1 MKTRQL
7 KSQQIFSGQTDLE
20 PTVGAQMG
28 LNKYLL
34 PRQRMW
40 QVTSLGLAG
49 DIQA

>member
-1 MKTRQL
+1 MKTCQL
-7 KSQQIFSGQTDLE
+7 KSQQISSGQIDLE

-40 QVTSLGLAG
+40 LVMSLGLAG
-49 DIQA
+49 DVQA